1 MNLEVMK
8 QLIKE
13 QQKAD
18 ALSESSSSSESSL
31 EDDSPSV
38 IHPSV
43 LPTARLQAN
52 ESAIVGIERAILS

>member
-18 ALSESSSSSESSL
+18 AMSESSSSSESSL

-38 IHPSV
+38 IHPQT
-43 LPTARLQAN
+43 LPTARLLAN
-52 ESAIVGIERAILS
+52 ESAIIGIERAILS

>member
-1 MNLEVMK
+1 MPTLNDEDKEIIDKIKTQRTQRGRMNLEVMK

-38 IHPSV
+38 IHP
-43 LPTARLQAN
+43 
-52 ESAIVGIERAILS
+52 

>member
-1 MNLEVMK
+1 MPTLNDEDKEIIDKIKSQRTQRGRMNLEVMK

-18 ALSESSSSSESSL
+18 AISESSSSSESSL

-38 IHPSV
+38 IHP
-43 LPTARLQAN
+43 
-52 ESAIVGIERAILS
+52 

>member
-1 MNLEVMK
+1 MPTLNDEDKEIIDKIKSQRTQRGRMNLEVMK

-38 IHPSV
+38 IHP
-43 LPTARLQAN
+43 
-52 ESAIVGIERAILS
+52 

>member
-18 ALSESSSSSESSL
+18 ALSETSSSSESSL

-38 IHPSV
+38 IHP
-43 LPTARLQAN
+43 
-52 ESAIVGIERAILS
+52 

>member
-1 MNLEVMK
+1 MPTLNDEDKEIIDKIKSQRTQRGRMNLEVMK

-31 EDDSPSV
+31 EDDSHSV
-38 IHPSV
+38 IHP
-43 LPTARLQAN
+43 
-52 ESAIVGIERAILS
+52 